1 MGIND
6 PKKDEDA
13 EMFDEEEDLLEAP
26 HPKTKEEALE
36 EDFQVK
42 LEEMRTQVL
51 RTHAEMENLRQR
63 TEKRI
68 KDERQY
74 ALSSFAEKLV
84 PVLDSL
90 DQAVQGATESDPMME
105 GVKMTVKM
113 FADVLANNG
122 IKVLSPLNEKFN
134 PALHEAM
141 AMQPSDAVEPNTV
154 LQVLQKGY
162 VLNDRLIRPARVIVS
177 RAP

>member
-1 MGIND
+1 MTNEEAMMGIND

-36 EDFQVK
+36 EDFQAK
-42 LEEMRTQVL
+42 LEEMRGQVL

-68 KDERQY
+68 KDERLY
-74 ALSSFAEKLV
+74 ALSGFAEKLV

-90 DQAVQGATESDPMME
+90 DQAVQGAQASDPMIE
-105 GVKMTVKM
+105 GVKLTVKM
-113 FADVLANNG
+113 FGEVLASYG
-122 IKVLSPLNEKFN
+122 IKIVDPL
-134 PALHEAM
+134 
-141 AMQPSDAVEPNTV
+141 
-154 LQVLQKGY
+154 
-162 VLNDRLIRPARVIVS
+162 
-177 RAP
+177 

>member
-1 MGIND
+1 MTNEEAMMGIND

-42 LEEMRTQVL
+42 LEEMRTQVF

-84 PVLDSL
+84 RS
-90 DQAVQGATESDPMME
+90 EE
-105 GVKMTVKM
+105 
-113 FADVLANNG
+113 
-122 IKVLSPLNEKFN
+122 
-134 PALHEAM
+134 
-141 AMQPSDAVEPNTV
+141 
-154 LQVLQKGY
+154 
-162 VLNDRLIRPARVIVS
+162 RRVGKECRS
-177 RAP
+177 R

>member
-13 EMFDEEEDLLEAP
+13 ELFDKEEDLLEAP
-26 HPKTKEEALE
+26 HPKTKEEELQ
-36 EDFQVK
+36 EDFQAK
-42 LEEMRTQVL
+42 LEEMRGQVL

-63 TEKRI
+63 TERRI
-68 KDERQY
+68 KEERQY
-74 ALSSFAEKLV
+74 ALSGFAEKLV

-90 DQAVQGATESDPMME
+90 DQAVQGAAESDPMIE

-113 FADVLANNG
+113 FADVLGNYG
-122 IKVLSPLNEKFN
+122 IKIIDPVNEKFN
-134 PALHEAM
+134 PTLHEAM
-141 AMQPSDAVEPNTV
+141 AMQPSDVVEPNTI

-177 RAP
+177 RTA